1 MMTFLQGHLALVFG
15 VFGFIATYLAARL
28 TKDDR
33 YRADVIGA
41 VKWLGLFVFLRLNAF
56 WVVPL
61 LPAAWHAYLRVSWM
75 LAFAFGVAR
84 FVVATGLWLRR
95 RFTSK
100 LAAKIHRDVLDF
112 VLYVLITLPILKVQ
126 LKLDVT
132 TMLGTSAVLSLVL
145 GFALQDTLGNLF
157 SGLSLQLESPFEVGD
172 FIKVA
177 DKEGRVVQIA
187 WRSTRIETLRREVI
201 TVPNSLIAKERVTN
215 FSRGGQPVAID
226 LEFGASYSAAPNFVK
241 AEVMEALREAPL
253 VLNDPKP
260 WVRVSNFGD
269 SAITYKTRFFISDYA
284 AVPHVTDE
292 VLGRLWYRFGRTG
305 IEIPF
310 PQQVVHFRTEE
321 RPKAD
326 PDLELL
332 SNLPLFKPF
341 PVEEAVGLSRSALE
355 RKFGVGE
362 EVITEGRHGT
372 SFYVVVKGR
381 LSVRTGNP
389 QKEIAVLERGAA
401 FGEMSLLTG
410 EPRSATVVA
419 LEDCT
424 LFELGRDVFQRHLEA
439 HPERLEKLASMIEE
453 RKAGLAAAHTVADAS
468 KAPTTGKA
476 LDRLRE
482 IFRIGPSAPP
492 PA

>member
-1 MMTFLQGHLALVFG
+1 MTFLQGHLALVLG
-15 VFGFIATYLAARL
+15 VLGFITTYLVARL
-28 TKDDR
+28 TKDER
-33 YRADVIGA
+33 YREDLLGA
-41 VKWLGLFVFLRLNAF
+41 VKWLGLFVVLRLNAF
-56 WVVPL
+56 WLESV
-61 LPAAWHAYLRVSWM
+61 LPSEWHAYLRVSWM

-84 FVVATGLWLRR
+84 FMVATGLWVRR
-95 RFTSK
+95 RITSK
-100 LAAKIHRDVLDF
+100 VAAKIHRDVLDF
-112 VLYVLITLPILKVQ
+112 VLYVLITIPILKVQ

-157 SGLSLQLESPFEVGD
+157 SGLSLQLESPFDVGD

-187 WRSTRIETLRREVI
+187 WRSTRIETMRREVI
-201 TVPNSLIAKERVTN
+201 TIPNSLIAKEKVTN
-215 FSRGGQPVAID
+215 FTRGGLPMAID

-241 AEVMEALREAPL
+241 AEVLEALREAPL
-253 VLNDPKP
+253 VLNEPRP
-260 WVRVSNFGD
+260 WVRVANFGD

-310 PQQVVHFRTEE
+310 PQQVVHFRSEE

-326 PDLELL
+326 PDLSLL

-362 EVITEGRHGT
+362 EVITEGRSGS
-372 SFYVVVKGR
+372 SFYVVVSGR
-381 LSVRTGNP
+381 LSVRAGSP
-389 QKEIAVLERGAA
+389 AKEIAILERGAA

-410 EPRSATVVA
+410 EPRSATVTA

-424 LFELGRDVFQRHLEA
+424 LFEMGRDVFARHLEA
-439 HPERLEKLASMIEE
+439 HPERLAQLANMIEE
-453 RKAGLAAAHTVADAS
+453 RKAGLAAATLSAAS
-468 KAPTTGKA
+468 GKAPVPGKA

-482 IFRIGPSAPP
+482 IFRLGPAP
-492 PA
+492 

>member
-1 MMTFLQGHLALVFG
+1 MMTFLQGHLAIVLG

-33 YRADVIGA
+33 YRADVLGA
-41 VKWLGLFVFLRLNAF
+41 VKWLGLFVFLRANAF
-56 WVVPL
+56 WVEPL
-61 LPAAWHAYLRVSWM
+61 LPPEWHGYLRVSWM
-75 LAFAFGVAR
+75 LAFAFGAAR
-84 FVVATGLWLRR
+84 FVVATGLWIRR
-95 RFTSK
+95 RLTSK

-145 GFALQDTLGNLF
+145 GFALQDTPGNLF
-157 SGLSLQLESPFEVGD
+157 SGLSLQLETPFEVGD
-172 FIKVA
+172 FIRVS

-187 WRSTRIETLRREVI
+187 WRSTRIETMRREVI
-201 TVPNSLIAKERVTN
+201 TIPNSLIAKEKVTN
-215 FSRGGQPVAID
+215 YSRGGLPVAID

-241 AEVMEALREAPL
+241 SEVLEALREAPL

-269 SAITYKTRFFISDYA
+269 SAITYKTRFFISDFA

-310 PQQVVHFRTEE
+310 PQQVVHFKTEE
-321 RPKAD
+321 APKTD

-341 PVEEAVGLSRSALE
+341 PIDEAKRLSRAALE

-362 EVITEGRHGT
+362 EVITEGRSGS

-381 LSVRTGNP
+381 LSVRVGTP
-389 QKEIAVLERGAA
+389 SKEVAILERGAA

-410 EPRSATVVA
+410 EPRSATVIA

-439 HPERLEKLASMIEE
+439 HPERLAQLATLIEE
-453 RKAGLAAAHTVADAS
+453 RKAGLVAAQTSAPSD
-468 KAPTTGKA
+468 KAPVPGKA